1 MSSHHHSEAARLAR
15 LSVITVL
22 VILVLLAAGLVSGV
36 QAAWRGRI
44 FQADGVKRVENPAE
58 PMKSPRRVQLE
69 ELWRIGGD
77 SDDENEFFGV
87 LVQLLVDGAGNV
99 YLLDQM
105 LNEVKIFSPEGEYLR
120 TIGREGEGP
129 GEFRTPADMVFL
141 PESRLA
147 VLQRMPGRIVLLTL
161 AGEPAGEHP
170 LPAREGG
177 GAVGIMNGRGAGRHI
192 HIVYGFDR
200 YEGSLYDHTRGIGRL
215 ADDGSIA
222 HVFAENQRG
231 FDFAQPVI
239 AEGVWDGFEARW
251 DVGPDGHVIVGET
264 RDDYAVTVWSPAA
277 EKLHVAARAYTPR
290 GRSGEEK
297 EQMEAI
303 YEPFIR
309 AVPGAVPEI
318 EGHDAPITQLY
329 ARAGGAFLVLDSYGF
344 RDNPEGSLGVFDVFD
359 GAGRY
364 VERVTLMG
372 QGRPLRD
379 GYVFRGNR
387 LYVMT
392 DFLDAA
398 MNAAGGARDEA
409 TDEEAEPMSVI
420 CYRLD
425 GSF

>member
-1 MSSHHHSEAARLAR
+1 MSPHHHSESARLAR

-22 VILVLLAAGLVSGV
+22 VVLVLLAAGLATGV
-36 QAAWRGRI
+36 KAAWQGHI
-44 FQADGVKRVENPAE
+44 VKADGVTRVENPAE
-58 PMKSPRRVQLE
+58 PMKPPRTVHLE

-105 LNEVKIFSPEGEYLR
+105 LNEVKVFSPDGEYLR
-120 TIGREGEGP
+120 TLGREGEGP

-141 PESRLA
+141 PGDRLA

-170 LPAREGG
+170 LPVREGG
-177 GAVGIMNGRGAGRHI
+177 GPIGIMNGRGAGRHI

-200 YEGSLYDHTRGIGRL
+200 FDGSLYDHTRGIGRL

-222 HVFAENQRG
+222 VVYAENQRG

-239 AEGVWDGFEARW
+239 EEKIWDGFESRW

-264 RDDYAVTVWSPAA
+264 RDDYAVTVWSPAGG
-277 EKLHVAARAYTPR
+277 KLHVATRAYEAR
-290 GRSGEEK
+290 KRSGGEQEE
-297 EQMEAI
+297 MEAI

-309 AVPGAVPEI
+309 AVPNAVPEI
-318 EGHDAPITQLY
+318 EDHDAPIAAVY
-329 ARAGGAFLVLDSYGF
+329 ARAAGAFLVLDSRGF
-344 RDNPEGSLGVFDVFD
+344 RENPEGSLGCFDVFD
-359 GAGRY
+359 AAGRY
-364 VERVTLMG
+364 VQRVTLMG

-409 TDEEAEPMSVI
+409 TSEEAEPMSVI